1 VERKKMSIEYCPT
14 GDMIADYFTK
24 PLQGSAFRKLLKK
37 ILNIS
42 DDVIDS
48 TPQECV
54 GEHNEK
60 QSRMTEAGTSPTGHT
75 DASACD
81 TQKEQSLCGPELA
94 KNRSYADVVR
104 SKREK
109 GSSLSK
115 LTFSR
120 KPRL

>member
-1 VERKKMSIEYCPT
+1 MTIEYCPT

-24 PLQGSAFRKLLKK
+24 PLQGSPFRKLLKK

-42 DDVIDS
+42 DDIIDS
-48 TPQECV
+48 SPQECV
-54 GEHNEK
+54 GEHNDE
-60 QSRMTEAGTSPTGHT
+60 QSRTNEIGTNPMGRVDTSARDTG
-75 DASACD
+75 
-81 TQKEQSLCGPELA
+81 KEQSLCGPEMA
-94 KNRSYADVVR
+94 KTRSYADVVR